1 MDLVLNGKPF
11 SYHLLFKIV
20 LHLIFSKSK
29 VFTKNCLSIARRL
42 LVEKKCFFLF
52 YKQQFPTGG
61 NQQVRPGQAS
71 ISRMNAHHKQG
82 AKKQIPIQYMMRKQI
97 HIMNFIINNRQIL
110 NNQSLLSALL
120 KAIIIQLKI
129 GKVR

>member
-11 SYHLLFKIV
+11 SYHLLFKII

-29 VFTKNCLSIARRL
+29 VFTENCLSIARRL
-42 LVEKKCFFLF
+42 LVEKNSFFLF
-52 YKQQFPTGG
+52 CKQQLPTGG

-71 ISRMNAHHKQG
+71 IDKNEHTPQE

>member
-11 SYHLLFKIV
+11 SYHLLFKII

-29 VFTKNCLSIARRL
+29 VFTENCFSIARRL
-42 LVEKKCFFLF
+42 LVEKNSFFLF
-52 YKQQFPTGG
+52 YKQKLPTGG

-71 ISRMNAHHKQG
+71 IDKNERTPQG
-82 AKKQIPIQYMMRKQI
+82 AKKQISIQYMMRKQI

-110 NNQSLLSALL
+110 NNQSLLPVLF